1 MENGFLG
8 NIYVMKRVEKIFFDL
23 VLKGADFEYFIV
35 SLKMDG
41 H

>member
-23 VLKGADFEYFIV
+23 VLKEADSEYFIG

-41 H
+41 L